1 MAKNSLVEDN
11 PVEGKQLL
19 GFAVGTIGASV
30 QSVGGRYIMVE
41 CHNDEKIIDFYE
53 SNNFKRFY
61 DEPTDDVQMIQLL
74 RSSC

>member
-1 MAKNSLVEDN
+1 MK
-11 PVEGKQLL
+11 
-19 GFAVGTIGASV
+19 
-30 QSVGGRYIMVE
+30 
-41 CHNDEKIIDFYE
+41 KIIDFYE